1 MESVRSA
8 VPACPSAGL
17 VGRWQGDSEHCIRD
31 QHARSNAFET
41 CSKAQGGGG
50 AASALAQLLGA
61 FFLTAIIGCLA
72 GGAALIL
79 LRRRR
84 WTFVA
89 SGPPAHS
96 R

>member
-1 MESVRSA
+1 MESVRST

-17 VGRWQGDSEHCIRD
+17 VGRRQGDSEHCIRD
-31 QHARSNAFET
+31 QHASSSAFGT

-50 AASALAQLLGA
+50 AGSTLAQLLGA

-89 SGPPAHS
+89 SVPPAHS